1 MAEDH
6 TEHFQLNLNGIS
18 LEISGDYDFVQSM
31 YRRVMSDIEEARA
44 RMLRGE
50 GPAPKAAPAP
60 AKKGSL
66 SVSEIKQRE
75 RSRPAYA
82 AVDNRVIWLHRTNS
96 MVNKIYMANVEE
108 ISKTR
113 MLRAFDPEHLYT
125 LYVEDPLLSKMMPKF
140 GRGQT
145 LWAELTTAGRRKIA
159 EATGG
164 YKSLPP
170 DARKKP
176 HS

>member
-31 YRRVMSDIEEARA
+31 YRRVMRDIEEART
-44 RMLRGE
+44 RMLKGE
-50 GPAPKAAPAP
+50 RVARPAAQLPPEKR
-60 AKKGSL
+60 GSL

-75 RSRPAYA
+75 RERPAYA
-82 AVDNRVIWLHRTNS
+82 AVDNRVIWLHRTNQ

-113 MLRAFDPEHLYT
+113 MLRAFDPDHLYT
-125 LYVEDPLLSKMMPKF
+125 LYVEDPLLSKMMPRF

-164 YKSLPP
+164 YKALPKN
-170 DARKKP
+170 ARKEQP
-176 HS
+176 